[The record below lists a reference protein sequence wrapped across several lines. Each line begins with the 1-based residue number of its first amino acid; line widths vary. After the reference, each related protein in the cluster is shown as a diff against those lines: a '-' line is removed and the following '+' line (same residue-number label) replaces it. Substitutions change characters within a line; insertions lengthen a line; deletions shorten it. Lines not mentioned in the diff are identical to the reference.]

1 MSAAKWTEC
10 FFLLFKFCKKHMS
23 TTQAASKAEVA
34 GNLRR
39 LSQNKRQK
47 GTGDMGLSDRRF
59 LVTHEILGSITAKSG
74 VGPFTTI
81 YIIKLWVSGKCA

>member
-1 MSAAKWTEC
+1 
-10 FFLLFKFCKKHMS
+10 MS

-81 YIIKLWVSGKCA
+81 YIIKLWVSGKCAYGK